1 MIYKIIMTHSSEDG
15 LTSYSLFS
23 HEVEVEELKAETYG
37 VIAADY
43 SGSTTVDDI
52 TTDLSEA
59 ETFISKL
66 AERSVRKD
74 ELQEYI
80 IDYLSRL

>member
-1 MIYKIIMTHSSEDG
+1 MIYRIIMTRSSEDG

-23 HEVEVEELKAETYG
+23 QEVEVEELKAESYG
-37 VIAADY
+37 VIAADC
-43 SGSTTVDDI
+43 SGSVTVNDI
-52 TTDLSEA
+52 TTDVSEA

-74 ELQEYI
+74 ELLEYI
-80 IDYLSRL
+80 IEYLSRL